1 MKNPTSL
8 ENKCN
13 HIQDGFT
20 LPLLQRSVPNNLS
33 VSFVR
38 YLLI

>member
-1 MKNPTSL
+1 MSKMVLSFFP
-8 ENKCN
+8 
-13 HIQDGFT
+13 
-20 LPLLQRSVPNNLS
+20 LQRSVPNNLS